1 MNEFSMGPQH
11 EAEFL
16 EDSLALP
23 GYLPFSSKFGSS
35 EEEFFDSD
43 DVMTSRPRTRAGAV
57 QSLPSYDGNMP
68 VVPTASTKQEFKRRY
83 VPHGWPHKMV
93 LC

>member
-1 MNEFSMGPQH
+1 MGPQH
-11 EAEFL
+11 ETELL

-43 DVMTSRPRTRAGAV
+43 DVMTSRPRTRSAQV
-57 QSLPSYDGNMP
+57 PTSYDANLPM
-68 VVPTASTKQEFKRRY
+68 VPTISTKQELKRRY
-83 VPHGWPHKMV
+83 VPHEWPHKLV